1 MQSSIVNQR
10 TQRRGHRTGA
20 MLVLIAVTLPIM
32 IIMAAFALNVAWMQ
46 LVRTE
51 LRTATDASS
60 RAAAKTLSLQQSVPA
75 ARAEAKIAA
84 QRNLVAN
91 APLRVQNSEIEFG
104 MASQPSNGSRFV
116 FSPGGTLL
124 NSVRVT
130 GNRTANSLGG
140 PVDLF
145 LGGVLGVRTFEPV
158 ISATSTQLDRDIC
171 LVVDRSG
178 SMMRAVVGR
187 RTPGPNCGPPHPTLS
202 RWGGLN
208 TAVAGFVDELGR
220 TPQQEQ
226 CALVSYSSAGSEC
239 GITFTTSDINSDLV
253 FNYQP
258 IRDEMTRLSSRPV
271 KGFTNIA
278 AGIDNGIAVLTGP
291 RVRPFAL
298 RSIVLLT
305 DGIQNRGREAVLAA
319 NDAAA
324 RNIVINTVTFSDE
337 ADFARMRAVANA
349 TGGKHYH
356 APSSA
361 ALEAI
366 FREIASTLPV
376 LTTD

>member
-1 MQSSIVNQR
+1 MKLSNLNHR
-10 TQRRGHRTGA
+10 TKCTGHRTGA
-20 MLVLIAVTLPIM
+20 MLVLIAITLPIM

-60 RAAAKTLSLQQSVPA
+60 RAAAKTLSLQQDVPTARQEAKKA
-75 ARAEAKIAA
+75 AR
-84 QRNLVAN
+84 RNRVAN
-91 APLRVQNSEIEFG
+91 SPLLVRNREIEFG
-104 MASQPSNGSRFV
+104 FSRQPSSGSRFV
-116 FSPGGTLL
+116 FSPGGEVL

-130 GNRTANSLGG
+130 GNRTATSRGG

-145 LGGVLGVRTFEPV
+145 LGGVLGVNTFEPIV
-158 ISATSTQLDRDIC
+158 AATSTQLDRDIC

-178 SMMRAVVGR
+178 SMMRNVVGGG
-187 RTPGPNCGPPHPTLS
+187 TPGPNCGPPHPTLS
-202 RWGGLN
+202 RWGGLSI
-208 TAVAGFVDELGR
+208 AVAGFVDELEQ

-226 CALVSYSSAGSEC
+226 CALVSYSSDGREC
-239 GITFTTSDINSDLV
+239 GISFTTSDINADLE
-253 FNYQP
+253 FTYQP
-258 IRDEMTRLSSRPV
+258 IRDEMARLSSRPV

-278 AGIDNGIAVLTGP
+278 AGIDDGIDVLTGP
-291 RVRPFAL
+291 RSRPFAL

-305 DGIQNRGREAVLAA
+305 DGIKNRGREPVQAA

-324 RNIVINTVTFSDE
+324 ENIVINAVTFSDE

-356 APSSA
+356 APNAA

-376 LTTD
+376 LITD